1 VWSNTVGS
9 ILRARGLTG
18 YLLPLVTGYRASRYR
33 LQGREGG
40 TVKVEA
46 FARLVREAVAQGER
60 DLQRLVLARE
70 TMLRPARDCRSNS
83 RLPQLIELFLSR
95 PLVSVPLAAKLI
107 GVTPKAIDLMLTQLG
122 GALPRELTGRRRYR
136 AWGIV

>member
-1 VWSNTVGS
+1 M
-9 ILRARGLTG
+9 
-18 YLLPLVTGYRASRYR
+18 
-33 LQGREGG
+33 
-40 TVKVEA
+40 
-46 FARLVREAVAQGER
+46 AQGER

-70 TMLRPARDCRSNS
+70 TMLRQARNCRSNS
-83 RLPQLIELFLSR
+83 RLPQFIELFLSR
-95 PLVSVPLAAKLI
+95 PLVSVPPAAKLI

>member
-1 VWSNTVGS
+1 M
-9 ILRARGLTG
+9 
-18 YLLPLVTGYRASRYR
+18 
-33 LQGREGG
+33 
-40 TVKVEA
+40 KVEA
-46 FARLVREAVAQGER
+46 FAKLVREAVAQGER

-70 TMLRPARDCRSNS
+70 TMLRQARDRRSNS

-122 GALPRELTGRRRYR
+122 GALPRRL
-136 AWGIV
+136 

>member
-1 VWSNTVGS
+1 M
-9 ILRARGLTG
+9 
-18 YLLPLVTGYRASRYR
+18 
-33 LQGREGG
+33 
-40 TVKVEA
+40 
-46 FARLVREAVAQGER
+46 R
-60 DLQRLVLARE
+60 DLQRLVLAQE
-70 TMLRPARDCRSNS
+70 TMLRHARDCRSNS
-83 RLPQLIELFLSR
+83 RLPQLIELSSR

>member
-1 VWSNTVGS
+1 MTPG
-9 ILRARGLTG
+9 ATALTRMPKG
-18 YLLPLVTGYRASRYR
+18 ISSL
-33 LQGREGG
+33 
-40 TVKVEA
+40 
-46 FARLVREAVAQGER
+46 R

-70 TMLRPARDCRSNS
+70 TMLRHAGNCRSNS

-95 PLVSVPLAAKLI
+95 PLVSVPLAAKLV